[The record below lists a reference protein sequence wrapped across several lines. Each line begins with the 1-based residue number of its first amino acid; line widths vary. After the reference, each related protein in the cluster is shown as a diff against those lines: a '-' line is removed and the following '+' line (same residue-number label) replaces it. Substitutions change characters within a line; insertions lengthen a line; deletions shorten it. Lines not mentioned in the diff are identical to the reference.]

1 MRISR
6 RLSGLFGLVVMALS
20 LLAATANAGP
30 NAGLCHMVHGRADI
44 PGNFGADACFDG
56 SHLVLRNQLA
66 LVLSASKS
74 GDVGNPKRQEGD
86 LGLAADAERLHSHDP
101 GILLPGDKLI
111 YPVGSGA
118 GTVKIRGS
126 RDNGFYAIAT
136 TIADFFPGKPAGWV
150 NAFTG
155 LVAELNDDYAKYQK
169 CIVGKN
175 WLGQLGC
182 DAIRTRDINF
192 AVARAGAT
200 GFSRPLIQTI
210 LAPVAWGKWFDASVR
225 DSKASL
231 SQSGMIRIAAAPDKK
246 APSRPAPAAK
256 PKPKPTPSPA
266 AAPSDDSLSIGSTF
280 ASWCVVAW
288 PTAPVISKEGI
299 QMTMSCDAVPEN
311 EYLFTVVL
319 YGNPDLPISTEHS
332 RAFVEGTISDVAE
345 SEYGYRELVVQ
356 ATSVEVE

>member
-1 MRISR
+1 
-6 RLSGLFGLVVMALS
+6 MAFS

-30 NAGLCHMVHGRADI
+30 DAGLCHMVHGRAAI
-44 PGNFGADACFDG
+44 PGNFGTDACFDG

-101 GILLPGDKLI
+101 GILLPGDKLT

-126 RDNGFYAIAT
+126 QDNGFYAIAT
-136 TIADFFPGKPAGWV
+136 TIADFFPGKPAAWV

-175 WLGQLGC
+175 WIGQLGC
-182 DAIRTRDINF
+182 DAIRTRDVNF
-192 AVARAGAT
+192 AVARAGVT
-200 GFSRPLIQTI
+200 GFSRPLIQAI
-210 LAPVAWGKWFDASVR
+210 LAPVTWGKWFDATVR

-231 SQSGMIRIAAAPDKK
+231 SQSGLIRISAAPDNQ
-246 APSRPAPAAK
+246 ASSRPASPA
-256 PKPKPTPSPA
+256 KPKPTPSIPT
-266 AAPSDDSLSIGSTF
+266 APPSDSLSIGASF

-288 PTAPVISKEGI
+288 PTAPVTSSEGI

-319 YGNPDLPISTEHS
+319 YGDPDLPVSPEHA
-332 RAFVEGTISDVAE
+332 RAYVEGTISDVAE
-345 SEYGYRELVVQ
+345 SKYGYRELVVQ
-356 ATSVEVE
+356 ARSVEVE